1 MHWQQERFAE
11 LYRKGAPWAFLAAI
25 LLLLWLSG
33 YAYRPGPPATSTQE
47 VTVII
52 PAASSFA
59 AIEEKL
65 AAAGVLRS
73 DLRFR
78 LLAKLMGVSKGLHPG
93 EYRFS
98 GRPTPHQV
106 LRQLY
111 RGSQL
116 KHPLTIPEGANL
128 RQIGAILIKEGWT
141 TDQEFRAT
149 VSDPQFLRELGL
161 KHPSL
166 EGYLFPE
173 TYFLER
179 GVFNLRAFLATMV
192 AQTRKVLAATG
203 AAAGLPAYGLNAH
216 QVLTLA
222 SIVEKETG
230 LASER
235 PLIARVFL
243 NRLRDNM
250 KLQTDPT
257 VIYGLKS
264 FNGNL
269 TKLDL
274 LTPTP
279 YNTYL
284 ITGLPPGPIASPGQA
299 AIQAVMAPATTGD
312 YYYFVSKN
320 DGSHY
325 FSKSL
330 PEHNRAVARFQK
342 NRHETKPKK

>member
-1 MHWQQERFAE
+1 MHWQQERLAE
-11 LYRKGAPWAFLAAI
+11 LYRKVAPWAFLAAI

-33 YAYRPGPPATSTQE
+33 YAYRPGPPMPTPE

-65 AAAGVLRS
+65 VEAGVLRPG
-73 DLRFR
+73 LRFR
-78 LLAKLMGVSKGLHPG
+78 LLANLMGVSRSLHPG

-98 GRPTPHQV
+98 ARTTPYQV

-111 RGSQL
+111 RGSL
-116 KHPLTIPEGANL
+116 IKHPLTIPEGSSL
-128 RQIGAILIKEGWT
+128 KQIGAILIKEGWT
-141 TDQEFRAT
+141 TEKEFSAT
-149 VSDPQFLRELGL
+149 ISDPQFLKELGL
-161 KHPSL
+161 THPSL

-179 GVFNLRAFLATMV
+179 GVFTLRAFLTTMV
-192 AQTRKVLAATG
+192 NQTRKVLAATG
-203 AAAGLPAYGLNAH
+203 ASAGLPAYGLNAH

-230 LASER
+230 LAAER

-243 NRLRDNM
+243 NRLRDGM

-257 VIYGLKS
+257 VIYGLKA

-284 ITGLPPGPIASPGQA
+284 IPGLPPGPIASPGQA
-299 AIQAVMAPATTGD
+299 AIQAVMAPTTTDD

-330 PEHNRAVARFQK
+330 TEHNRAVSRFQ
-342 NRHETKPKK
+342 NRQATKPKK

>member
-1 MHWQQERFAE
+1 MHGKWEKFAE
-11 LYRKGAPWAFLAAI
+11 LYRKVAPAAFLLAVM
-25 LLLLWLSG
+25 LLLWLSN
-33 YAYRPGPPATSTQE
+33 YAYAPGPSQTALE

-52 PAASSFA
+52 PTNSSFS

-65 AAAGVLRS
+65 AAAGVLS
-73 DLRFR
+73 ADLRFR
-78 LLAKLMGVSKGLHPG
+78 ILAHLMGVNKALHPG
-93 EYRFS
+93 EYRFRD
-98 GRPTPHQV
+98 RPTPYQI

-111 RGSQL
+111 RGSL
-116 KHPLTIPEGANL
+116 IKHPLTIPEGATL
-128 RQIGAILIKEGWT
+128 KQIGALLSKEGWISET
-141 TDQEFRAT
+141 EFRT
-149 VSDPQFLRELGL
+149 TITDPKFIAGLGL
-161 KHPSL
+161 QYPSL

-179 GVFNLRAFLATMV
+179 GGFNLRALLTTMV
-192 AQTRKVLAATG
+192 VQTRKVLAATG
-203 AAAGLPAYGLNAH
+203 ATSGLPAYGLNTH

-243 NRLRDNM
+243 NRLRQGM

-257 VIYGLKS
+257 VIYGIKG

-269 TKLDL
+269 TKQDL

-284 ITGLPPGPIASPGQA
+284 IPGLPPGPIANPGQA
-299 AIQAVMAPATTGD
+299 AIQAVMAPTPDGD

-325 FSKSL
+325 FSRSL
-330 PEHNRAVARFQK
+330 AEHNRAVNRFQK
-342 NRHETKPKK
+342 QPPSKKKKK

>member
-1 MHWQQERFAE
+1 MPLKAKKFREIYQ
-11 LYRKGAPWAFLAAI
+11 KVAPFAFLLPI
-25 LLLLWLSG
+25 ILLLWLSN
-33 YAYRPGPPATSTQE
+33 YAYGPGPVTTTPE

-52 PAASSFA
+52 PAESAFP
-59 AIEEKL
+59 AIEKRLSE
-65 AAAGVLRS
+65 AGVIRP
-73 DLRFR
+73 DRRFYF
-78 LLAKLMGVSKGLHPG
+78 LAKLMGVGKSLRAG

-98 GRPTPHQV
+98 DRPTPHQV

-111 RGSQL
+111 RGSQIR
-116 KHPLTIPEGANL
+116 HPLTIPEGANL
-128 RQIGAILIKEGWT
+128 KQIGAILSKEGWT
-141 TDQEFRAT
+141 TEKEFRAT
-149 VSDPQFLRELGL
+149 IADPKIFAELGL
-161 KHPSL
+161 KYPSL

-230 LASER
+230 LAAER
-235 PLIARVFL
+235 PLIAGVFL
-243 NRLRDNM
+243 NRLRAGM

-257 VIYGLKS
+257 VIYGLKA

-284 ITGLPPGPIASPGQA
+284 IPGLPPGPIASPGQA
-299 AIQAVMAPATTGD
+299 AIQAVMAPAAVGD

-330 PEHNRAVARFQK
+330 PEHNRAVSRFQK
-342 NRHETKPKK
+342 NRLSTKPKK